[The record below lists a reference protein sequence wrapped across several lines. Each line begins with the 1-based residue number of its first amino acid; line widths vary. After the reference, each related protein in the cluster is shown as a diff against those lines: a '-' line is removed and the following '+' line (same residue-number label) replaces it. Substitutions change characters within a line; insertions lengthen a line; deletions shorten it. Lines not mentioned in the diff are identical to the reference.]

1 MGIKFTSSW
10 FLIGHHRRRSKTR
23 KSHHLV
29 NGIILSIVW
38 IRPREK
44 SRHKINLFLFFF
56 LNSRSIPG
64 IADDNNVPRWL
75 FPRTRNSR
83 DHQVSLSKRT
93 WNPPSFI
100 AYNFFGF
107 MSNSYFGVVWYA
119 KLELAHYLFV
129 ARQTFL
135 VFLSSYSFF
144 SFKTFRLH
152 FRRDSMASGNLEF
165 YFHLMT
171 VNLFYERLEYLSD
184 VDISDKMRPFLLSW
198 LLSCIIGP

>member
-1 MGIKFTSSW
+1 MG
-10 FLIGHHRRRSKTR
+10 
-23 KSHHLV
+23 
-29 NGIILSIVW
+29 
-38 IRPREK
+38 
-44 SRHKINLFLFFF
+44 LFFQSCEYDRGRKVDIKLTCF
-56 LNSRSIPG
+56 FFSFWTVDQFPG
-64 IADDNNVPRWL
+64 SQTTTTSL
-75 FPRTRNSR
+75 TFPRTRNSR

-184 VDISDKMRPFLLSW
+184 VDISDKTRPFLLSW